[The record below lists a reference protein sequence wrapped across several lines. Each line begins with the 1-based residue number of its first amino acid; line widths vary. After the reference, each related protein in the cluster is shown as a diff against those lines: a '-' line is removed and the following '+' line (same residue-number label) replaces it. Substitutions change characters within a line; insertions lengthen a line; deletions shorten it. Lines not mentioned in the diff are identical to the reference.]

1 MLRRSK
7 PRRRR
12 WTRGRGNPSG
22 RGDSRVIG
30 SDGHTVEHEP
40 TGEYAPPRF
49 QRARRLNDPARARG
63 CGYALLGYSAA
74 LSQADS
80 PPGRRVRAGGSIPGF
95 RLGSFRL
102 QVRTHM
108 PAPHQTTRTSCG
120 TSQGHVAVVVACW
133 FAPQGD
139 FGVRFSGLAGEVT
152 PRVLAKGDLGAPGTV
167 GSDPRCTKIIP
178 KPIPALSHCCA
189 PHLMRLTGTRTRPE
203 IVNVSPP
210 SLAAWFDQG
219 SLGGFRALTHGLE
232 IAHLAPEPVHCTFG
246 MPAQHLFLFPQH
258 SFSPKCVCTPTGR
271 MVGSGGAVWG
281 QGVPM
286 GC

>member
-1 MLRRSK
+1 VLRRSK

-95 RLGSFRL
+95 STRAVCR
-102 QVRTHM
+102 QVRPH
-108 PAPHQTTRTSCG
+108 ACARHQTTRATCS
-120 TSQGHVAVVVACW
+120 TPLGHAAVVVACW

-152 PRVLAKGDLGAPGTV
+152 PRVLAKGDLRAPGTV
-167 GSDPRCTKIIP
+167 GSDPRCTEMIP

-189 PHLMRLTGTRTRPE
+189 PHPMRLMCTRTRPE

-210 SLAAWFDQG
+210 SLAAWFGQG

-232 IAHLAPEPVHCTFG
+232 IAHLAVQPPPCMFDTR
-246 MPAQHLFLFPQH
+246 PAHTHFRFYPISLKMCHHLHIPRYA
-258 SFSPKCVCTPTGR
+258 PRVTIE
-271 MVGSGGAVWG
+271 GSGRSH
-281 QGVPM
+281 M
-286 GC
+286 G